1 MKKIILAFLMGV
13 LPFGLVVAKDYE
25 VDTSHSQI
33 EFKIKHLSVSN
44 VSGNFGK
51 FAGSVSVENNALT
64 ALNGEVDTNS
74 ISTNH
79 EERDG
84 HIKDPEFFNVA
95 KFPKA
100 TLKLV
105 KMNGTNGTFDLTI
118 KGITK
123 QVTLNVEVFGTS
135 KNMSGNEVV
144 GLELS
149 GKINRKDFDIA
160 SNTPNVALGEEVRL
174 SISIEGVSKK

>member
-1 MKKIILAFLMGV
+1 MKKIILVFLMGI
-13 LPFGLVVAKDYE
+13 LPCGLAIAKDYS

-51 FAGSVSVENNALT
+51 FEGSVSIDNNKLT
-64 ALNGEVDTNS
+64 ALNGEVDISSINTN
-74 ISTNH
+74 N
-79 EERDG
+79 EGRDA
-84 HIKDPEFFNVA
+84 HIQDPEYFDTK

-105 KMNGTNGTFDLTI
+105 KMNDNNGTFDLTI

-123 QVTLNVEVFGTS
+123 QITLGVEVFGTS
-135 KNMSGNEVV
+135 KNMKGDEVV
-144 GLELS
+144 GLELN

-160 SNTPNVALGEEVRL
+160 SGTPNVALGEEVTL
-174 SISIEGVSKK
+174 SIGIEGVSK